1 MTFVDTPKNFNSLI
15 VIHISMEIRKLQLIG
30 GSSYM
35 ISLPKRWIKENNLN
49 QGDELILQVDKCVV
63 KIYPKK
69 SAENVFR
76 VKIDKIP
83 KADDKFLRRFIYAL
97 YIQGSDEIVIEDMLS
112 PKIIIKL
119 SEIVR
124 DLIGMEIID
133 VNDYR
138 VVMKCLTSSD
148 FNIEEVLKR
157 MSQIVIE
164 MIDVIEEFLRR
175 RKQSTLSVIP
185 KLEDEADRFYLL
197 AVRLVHKLLRE
208 FSCPTNWSEMKQ
220 LLGMRMV
227 AKLLEEVAD
236 ALYDTSEFVLNV
248 NDGEVLPILLD
259 LRRIFKIILDS
270 YFNGNVVVCED
281 GIEMAEELEERIL
294 SIRSSKDGVPCK
306 LALESLL
313 EACRHV
319 KSIGEIAFNKAV
331 RETIMV

>member
-1 MTFVDTPKNFNSLI
+1 
-15 VIHISMEIRKLQLIG
+15 MEIRKLQLIG

-49 QGDELILQVDKCVV
+49 QGDELILQIDKCVV

-69 SAENVFR
+69 GVENVFR
-76 VKIDKIP
+76 VKIDRIP
-83 KADDKFLRRFIYAL
+83 RADDKFLRRFIYAL
-97 YIQGSDEIVIEDMLS
+97 YIQGPDEIVIEDALS
-112 PKIIIKL
+112 PKMITKL

-133 VNDYR
+133 VSDYR
-138 VVMKCLTSSD
+138 VVMKCLTASD
-148 FNIEEVLKR
+148 FDVNGVLRR

-175 RKQSTLSVIP
+175 RNPSTLSVIP
-185 KLEDEADRFYLL
+185 KLEEEADRFYLL
-197 AVRLVHKLLRE
+197 AVRLEHKLLKE
-208 FSCPTNWSEMKQ
+208 LSCPTKWNEMKQ
-220 LLGMRMV
+220 LLGMRIV
-227 AKLLEEVAD
+227 AKLLEKVAD
-236 ALYDTSEFVLNV
+236 AMYDTSEFVLDV
-248 NDGEVLPILLD
+248 SNDEILPILLD
-259 LRRIFKIILDS
+259 LRRIFKIVLDS

-294 SIRSSKDGVPCK
+294 KVRSGKDGAPCK

-331 RETIMV
+331 RETMMV

>member
-1 MTFVDTPKNFNSLI
+1 
-15 VIHISMEIRKLQLIG
+15 MEIRKLQLIG

-49 QGDELILQVDKCVV
+49 QGDELILQIDKCVV

-69 SAENVFR
+69 GVENVFR
-76 VKIDKIP
+76 VKIDRIP
-83 KADDKFLRRFIYAL
+83 RADDKFLRRFIYAL
-97 YIQGSDEIVIEDMLS
+97 YIQGPDEIVIEDALS
-112 PKIIIKL
+112 PKMITKL

-133 VNDYR
+133 VSDYR
-138 VVMKCLTSSD
+138 VVMKCLTASD
-148 FNIEEVLKR
+148 FDVNGVLRR

-175 RKQSTLSVIP
+175 RNPSTLSVIP
-185 KLEDEADRFYLL
+185 KLEEEADRFYLL
-197 AVRLVHKLLRE
+197 AVRLEHKLLKE
-208 FSCPTNWSEMKQ
+208 LSCPTKWNEMKQ
-220 LLGMRMV
+220 LLGMRIV
-227 AKLLEEVAD
+227 AKLLEKVAD
-236 ALYDTSEFVLNV
+236 AMYDTSEFVLDV
-248 NDGEVLPILLD
+248 SNDEILPILLD
-259 LRRIFKIILDS
+259 LRRIFKIVLDS

-294 SIRSSKDGVPCK
+294 RVRSGKEGAPCK

-331 RETIMV
+331 RETMMV

>member
-1 MTFVDTPKNFNSLI
+1 
-15 VIHISMEIRKLQLIG
+15 MEIRKLQLIG

-49 QGDELILQVDKCVV
+49 QGDELILQIDKCVV

-69 SAENVFR
+69 GVENVFR
-76 VKIDKIP
+76 VKIDRIP
-83 KADDKFLRRFIYAL
+83 RADDKFLRRFIYAL
-97 YIQGSDEIVIEDMLS
+97 YIQGPDEIVIEDALS
-112 PKIIIKL
+112 PKMITKL

-133 VNDYR
+133 VSNYR
-138 VVMKCLTSSD
+138 VVMKCLTTSD
-148 FNIEEVLKR
+148 FDVNGVLRR

-175 RKQSTLSVIP
+175 RNPSTLSVIP
-185 KLEDEADRFYLL
+185 KLEEEADRFYLL
-197 AVRLVHKLLRE
+197 AVRLEHKLLKE
-208 FSCPTNWSEMKQ
+208 LSCPTKWNEMKQ
-220 LLGMRMV
+220 LLGMRIV
-227 AKLLEEVAD
+227 AKLLEKVAD
-236 ALYDTSEFVLNV
+236 AMYDTSEFVLDV
-248 NDGEVLPILLD
+248 SNDEILPILLD
-259 LRRIFKIILDS
+259 LRRIFKIVLDS

-294 SIRSSKDGVPCK
+294 KVRSGKDGAPCK

-331 RETIMV
+331 RETMMV

>member
-1 MTFVDTPKNFNSLI
+1 
-15 VIHISMEIRKLQLIG
+15 MEIRKLQLIG

-35 ISLPKRWIKENNLN
+35 ISLPKSWIKENNLN

-69 SAENVFR
+69 GSDNIFR

-83 KADDKFLRRFIYAL
+83 RVDDKFLKRFIYAL
-97 YIQGSDEIVIEDMLS
+97 YIQGPDEIIIEDTLS
-112 PKIIIKL
+112 PKIITKL

-133 VNDYR
+133 VTDYK
-138 VVMKCLTSSD
+138 VVMKCLTASD
-148 FNIEEVLKR
+148 FDIGGVIRR
-157 MSQIVIE
+157 MGQIVIE
-164 MIDVIEEFLRR
+164 MIDVIEDFLRR
-175 RKQSTLSVIP
+175 RNPSTLSMIP
-185 KLEDEADRFYLL
+185 KLEEEADRFYLL
-197 AVRLVHKLLRE
+197 AVRLEHKLLKE
-208 FSCPTNWSEMKQ
+208 ISCPTKWSEMKQ
-220 LLGMRMV
+220 LLGMRIV
-227 AKLLEEVAD
+227 AKLLEKVAD

-248 NDGEVLPILLD
+248 DDGEILPILLD
-259 LRRIFKIILDS
+259 LRRTFKIVLDS

-294 SIRSSKDGVPCK
+294 KARGINDGVPCK

>member
-1 MTFVDTPKNFNSLI
+1 
-15 VIHISMEIRKLQLIG
+15 MEIRKLQLIG

-35 ISLPKRWIKENNLN
+35 ISLPKRWIKENNLD

-69 SAENVFR
+69 GAENVFR

-83 KADDKFLRRFIYAL
+83 RADDKFLRRFIYAL
-97 YIQGSDEIVIEDMLS
+97 YIQGPDEIVIEDALS
-112 PKIIIKL
+112 PKMITKL

-124 DLIGMEIID
+124 DLIGMELID
-133 VNDYR
+133 VSNYR
-138 VVMKCLTSSD
+138 VVIKCLTTSD
-148 FNIEEVLKR
+148 FDVNGVLRR

-175 RKQSTLSVIP
+175 RNPSTLSVIP
-185 KLEDEADRFYLL
+185 KLEEEADRFYLL
-197 AVRLVHKLLRE
+197 AVRLEHKLLKE
-208 FSCPTNWSEMKQ
+208 LSCPTKWSEMKQ
-220 LLGMRMV
+220 LLGMRIV
-227 AKLLEEVAD
+227 AKLLEKVAD
-236 ALYDTSEFVLNV
+236 ALYDTSEFVLDVGN
-248 NDGEVLPILLD
+248 GEILPILLD
-259 LRRIFKIILDS
+259 LRRIFKIVLDS
-270 YFNGNVVVCED
+270 YFNGNVAVCED
-281 GIEMAEELEERIL
+281 GIEMVEELEERIL
-294 SIRSSKDGVPCK
+294 RVRSGKDGAPCK

>member
-1 MTFVDTPKNFNSLI
+1 
-15 VIHISMEIRKLQLIG
+15 MEIRKLQLIG

-35 ISLPKRWIKENNLN
+35 ISLPKSWIKENNLN

-69 SAENVFR
+69 GSDNIFR

-83 KADDKFLRRFIYAL
+83 RVDDKFLKRFIYAL
-97 YIQGSDEIVIEDMLS
+97 YIQGPDEIIIEDTLS
-112 PKIIIKL
+112 PKIITKL

-133 VNDYR
+133 VTDYK
-138 VVMKCLTSSD
+138 VVMKCLTASD
-148 FNIEEVLKR
+148 FEIGGVIRR
-157 MSQIVIE
+157 MGQIVIE
-164 MIDVIEEFLRR
+164 MIDVIEDFLRR
-175 RKQSTLSVIP
+175 RNPSTLSMIP
-185 KLEDEADRFYLL
+185 KLEEEADRFYLL
-197 AVRLVHKLLRE
+197 AVRLEHKLLKE
-208 FSCPTNWSEMKQ
+208 ISCPTKWSEMKQ
-220 LLGMRMV
+220 LLGMRIV
-227 AKLLEEVAD
+227 AKLLEKVAD

-248 NDGEVLPILLD
+248 DDGEILPILLD
-259 LRRIFKIILDS
+259 LRRTFKIVLDS

-294 SIRSSKDGVPCK
+294 KARGINDGVPCK

>member
-1 MTFVDTPKNFNSLI
+1 
-15 VIHISMEIRKLQLIG
+15 MEIRKLQLIG

-69 SAENVFR
+69 GAENVFR

-83 KADDKFLRRFIYAL
+83 RADDKFLRRFIYAL
-97 YIQGSDEIVIEDMLS
+97 YVQGSDEIIIEDTLS
-112 PKIIIKL
+112 PKIITKL

-133 VNDYR
+133 VTDYK
-138 VVMKCLTSSD
+138 VVIKCLTASD
-148 FNIEEVLKR
+148 LDIEGVLRR

-164 MIDVIEEFLRR
+164 IIDVIEEFLRR
-175 RKQSTLSVIP
+175 KKPSTVSVIP
-185 KLEDEADRFYLL
+185 KLEEEADRFYLL
-197 AVRLVHKLLRE
+197 AVRLEHKLLRE
-208 FSCPTNWSEMKQ
+208 LSCPTKWNEMKQ
-220 LLGMRMV
+220 LLGMRIV
-227 AKLLEEVAD
+227 AKLLEKIAD
-236 ALYDTSEFVLNV
+236 ALYDASEFVLSV
-248 NDGEVLPILLD
+248 EDGEVLPILLD
-259 LRRIFKIILDS
+259 LRRIFKIVLDS
-270 YFNGNVVVCED
+270 YFNGNVEVCED
-281 GIEMAEELEERIL
+281 GIEMAEELEEKIL
-294 SIRSSKDGVPCK
+294 RARSGKDGVPCK